1 MNISQGSTS
10 EQAMKNHLNFALA
23 AQARTKQI
31 IHLSFRNDS
40 SHKTAKEFPPL
51 VAPMPN
57 SNSCDDK
64 TSSG

>member
-1 MNISQGSTS
+1 MNISQGSTL

-23 AQARTKQI
+23 TQARTKQI

-40 SHKTAKEFPPL
+40 SHKTAKEFPPP
-51 VAPMPN
+51 VTPMPN
-57 SNSCDDK
+57 ANSWDSK